1 MFVFNSETSIKNAL
15 NSLLS
20 QTFTNFE
27 LIISDNASTDSTPEI
42 CKEYLQKDKRIRFF
56 QQKKNMGPWPNAMF
70 VLEQAKFGYF
80 MWAATDDI
88 WQPTFIEK
96 NIAVLESN
104 HNVVGS
110 TSDAIF
116 FGRQIKR
123 SDPNANN
130 NLYKDFIKNMPS
142 SSASYEE
149 KAGYFL
155 RNCLGMNM
163 YSIFRTEKL
172 RKCMVYQPHSYAD
185 LTVLLNVLKNG
196 DLHVIDE
203 ALLHRS
209 AKGITSHLN
218 ILSHRKQK
226 VSLPWII
233 FPGIPVT
240 CHLAHILGMKIF
252 LKNLSYFLKLNYK
265 SQRGFVLELLRLLKD
280 KVLGTKKFS

>member
-42 CKEYLQKDKRIRFF
+42 CKEYLQKDKRIRYYR
-56 QQKKNMGPWPNAMF
+56 QKKNMGPWWNAMF
-70 VLEQAKFGYF
+70 VIEKAKFDYF
-80 MWAATDDI
+80 MWAAADDV
-88 WQPTFIEK
+88 WQPSFIEK
-96 NIAVLESN
+96 NVQVLESN
-104 HNVVGS
+104 QSIVGS

-116 FGRQIKR
+116 FGRQIKKT
-123 SDPNANN
+123 DPDANFH
-130 NLYKDFIKNMPS
+130 LYKDFIKNMPS

-209 AKGITSHLN
+209 AKGMTSHLN

-240 CHLAHILGMKIF
+240 YHLARILGMKIF
-252 LKNLSYFLKLNYK
+252 LKNLSYFVKLNYT
-265 SQRGFVLELLRLLKD
+265 SQRGFVLEFLRLLKD